1 MPIETEKLKQLLM
14 TTLGPA
20 KENLSEYGE
29 VLPVVLLF
37 TEDGRQKAI
46 PVPDKFRVGKTIERE
61 KPDAFVYVAEAWQ
74 RDFTPEEKQIVFP
87 EIQKRVVE
95 GNALGASESP
105 RRREVI
111 ILVGGTGSVRVS
123 LEQRF
128 HRDQGKVVFD
138 GVPEMTELKVGE

>member
-37 TEDGRQKAI
+37 TEDGRQKTI
-46 PVPDKFRVGKTIERE
+46 PVPDKFQVGKTIERE

-95 GNALGASESP
+95 GSALGASESP